1 MPGGD
6 EAAQLD
12 AMDFPDLGTTVEKR
26 KDKMPPSRSKGG
38 GGGGGGGGDRRGQ
51 PTSALQSMIEGRAGG
66 AAGGASGGASGDRER
81 ASSGVVPAEAHLG
94 PPPKPV
100 AEPDEAA
107 HKEATAQMQAS
118 IDEIEKSV
126 VRSQCSCV
134 RAACGVMCRGDM
146 AAMRVRAILTGA
158 AASCLPAPAVE
169 TLGRVAEVA
178 VACCLL
184 QDQLNEEIEE
194 LKSKRGEH
202 REGVQGVRN
211 ELKAHRDK
219 IRAATAEREA
229 MTEELKAASEEVK
242 RQEAKTASI
251 ADELVSTDPV
261 VVDGKIAEVQKQI
274 EAGNLGFK
282 AEKELIKEIKTL
294 TVS

>member
-1 MPGGD
+1 MVVATLPGGD

-81 ASSGVVPAEAHLG
+81 ASSAVVPAEAHLG

-107 HKEATAQMQAS
+107 HKEATAEMQAS
-118 IDEIEKSV
+118 IDEIEKRV
-126 VRSQCSCV
+126 VRAPCSCF

-146 AAMRVRAILTGA
+146 AAKRVCAMLTGA

-169 TLGRVAEVA
+169 TLGR
-178 VACCLL
+178 
-184 QDQLNEEIEE
+184 
-194 LKSKRGEH
+194 S
-202 REGVQGVRN
+202 
-211 ELKAHRDK
+211 
-219 IRAATAEREA
+219 
-229 MTEELKAASEEVK
+229 
-242 RQEAKTASI
+242 
-251 ADELVSTDPV
+251 
-261 VVDGKIAEVQKQI
+261 
-274 EAGNLGFK
+274 
-282 AEKELIKEIKTL
+282 
-294 TVS
+294 